1 MVDHK
6 QLNLSLSRFART
18 EDQSDSLILLCVQ
31 LIKAAVNCID
41 DIETIQEYVGYE
53 NGHQQRLPVI
63 LLFKHRAEE
72 IRDD

>member
-1 MVDHK
+1 M
-6 QLNLSLSRFART
+6 S
-18 EDQSDSLILLCVQ
+18 QSPISDKLPPEELLDSKFQ

-63 LLFKHRAEE
+63 LLFKRRAEE